1 MADEPKQRTAKS
13 NGDPALMGA
22 ANQGCGLVFIISAP
36 SGSGKSTLVNELR
49 HSVEGLDFSVSYTT
63 RAPRGSEQNGREYC
77 YLSRDEFEKMISA
90 DRFLEYADVFGNYY
104 GTARLFL
111 DRARER
117 GNDLLLD
124 IDVQGAAQ
132 LQAKLP
138 DSISIFVLPPSRRE
152 LELRLRRRSSAENVN
167 DPGIIQRRLDTASR
181 EISNYNHYDYILVND
196 RLEDSIE
203 AMKAIV
209 LTERLRRSGT
219 QPPDEIGRLA
229 ERCRLENVRESIQS
243 ILASFGNQESSA
255 VRK

>member
-1 MADEPKQRTAKS
+1 M
-13 NGDPALMGA
+13 
-22 ANQGCGLVFIISAP
+22 CSA
-36 SGSGKSTLVNELR
+36 TITER
-49 HSVEGLDFSVSYTT
+49 
-63 RAPRGSEQNGREYC
+63 RAC
-77 YLSRDEFEKMISA
+77 
-90 DRFLEYADVFGNYY
+90 
-104 GTARLFL
+104 FL

-132 LQAKLP
+132 LRAKLP

-167 DPGIIQRRLDTASR
+167 DPGIIQRRLDTASQ
-181 EISNYNHYDYILVND
+181 EISNYNRYDYILVND

-203 AMKAIV
+203 ALKAIV
-209 LTERLRRSGT
+209 LTERLRRSGA
-219 QPPDEIGRLA
+219 QPAGEVRRLA